1 MDLYRAPCIPTSER
15 YTALCTTRSF
25 SLFYTDQQQQNLGR
39 LYSFTLFFD
48 GSWEDVRPSLSRR
61 SNPTTPLY
69 DMIEKKK
76 RRRNEPCFP
85 LWVILPSS
93 IDHASTEPKE
103 RERIFHDQ
111 RPTEFSVFSSSYSLG
126 CCYNSPMS
134 TSFVFWSVSF
144 SLLALIQLYTI
155 GSREYSSSSFPLR
168 LDPSLF
174 FAGWKEKRLS
184 ARRNGCTQAATIV

>member
-1 MDLYRAPCIPTSER
+1 MHIPPSER

-25 SLFYTDQQQQNLGR
+25 SLFYTDQQQPNLGR

-48 GSWEDVRPSLSRR
+48 GSLEDVRPSLSRH

-126 CCYNSPMS
+126 CCYISAMS

-155 GSREYSSSSFPLR
+155 QAAGNILLLLFLYGWILLSLL
-168 LDPSLF
+168 LD
-174 FAGWKEKRLS
+174 GKRKRLS